1 MIAKIMNKVIR
12 SFKYFPDLITNTGKS
27 GNAART
33 YLGID
38 ENEPENV
45 GTISARSVKIQ

>member
-1 MIAKIMNKVIR
+1 MIAKITDKVIK
-12 SFKYFPDLITNTGKS
+12 SFKCLAHPVTKTGRRE
-27 GNAART
+27 NAAKI

-45 GTISARSVKIQ
+45 GTISAKNIKTQ